1 MDTKVVEHPK
11 SGIYKKDAKGNIMFC
26 GSGKYFR
33 DQKERYSVYPEP
45 YNNSIKIRFLR
56 LLRMHRTRYDLLS
69 HHYEPH
75 SYYLFSIYVVY
86 KLNFRIKTDFCLIR
100 TTYLLFQSL

>member
-45 YNNSIKIRFLR
+45 FKQLYKDQVLAVIKNASDEIR
-56 LLRMHRTRYDLLS
+56 S
-69 HHYEPH
+69 A
-75 SYYLFSIYVVY
+75 FS
-86 KLNFRIKTDFCLIR
+86 
-100 TTYLLFQSL
+100 SL